1 MIKVFTDFP
10 ALLREKV
17 GRDFEISIKPRASTY
32 LKRLALS
39 NRVSVLIIILY

>member
-17 GRDFEISIKPRASTY
+17 GRDFEVSIKSRAGAY
-32 LKRLALS
+32 LRRLALP
-39 NRVSVLIIILY
+39 NRVSVLTIILY

>member
-17 GRDFEISIKPRASTY
+17 DRDLEVSIKSRADTY
-32 LKRLALS
+32 LKRLALP